1 MISELMPSTPL
12 APAPSPFNM
21 AEYVL
26 QHAERLGDKVALK
39 IVSAGSDD
47 GSTWTYAQLERAVR
61 GVATGLLNQ
70 GLQPGDRVLLRL
82 GNTVDFPLGFL
93 GAIAAGLVPIPSS
106 SQLTETEITRM
117 ADLVAPSLIIADPG
131 IALPD
136 PTPCNVIDTKTL
148 HGFTNLPPAAY
159 HQGSPERPG
168 YIIFTSGTS
177 GQARAVLHAHRA
189 IWARQMM
196 WDGWYGITENDRMMH
211 AGAFNWTYTLGTGLM
226 DPWSVG
232 ATALIP
238 AAGSTPEDLSALLGR
253 EHVSIFAAAPGV
265 YRQMLKNDLPP
276 LPNLRHGLSAGEKLP
291 DVTRARW
298 EDQTDTPIHEAFGM
312 SECSTFISG
321 SPSRPSPD
329 GALGFGQDGRH
340 LTVLDADGAPVPL
353 GAAGTLAIHRS
364 DLGLMLEYLNAPDA
378 TAAKFQGDWFL
389 TGDSVSM
396 SDTGAFTYEG
406 RSDDI
411 MNAGGYRVSPIEVE
425 AVIAQHPGVSE
436 AACVEVSVKADA
448 TVIGCFYIPTDA
460 PIPDDEL
467 SKHAHALLA
476 HYKCPRLFKPIDSLP
491 RSTNNKLSRAAL
503 RLLVDVHGKEI
514 T

>member
-1 MISELMPSTPL
+1 
-12 APAPSPFNM
+12 M
-21 AEYVL
+21 AGYVL
-26 QHAERLGDKVALK
+26 QHAERLGDEVALK

-47 GSTWTYAQLERAVR
+47 GSTWTYAQLERAVL
-61 GVATGLLNQ
+61 GVATGLLDQ

-106 SQLTETEITRM
+106 SQLTKAEITRM
-117 ADLVAPSLIIADPG
+117 AALVSPSLIIADPG

-136 PTPCNVIDTKTL
+136 PAPCPVIDTETL
-148 HGFTNLPPAAY
+148 HGFTDLPPAPY
-159 HQGSPERPG
+159 HQGSPERPA

-196 WDGWYGITENDRMMH
+196 WDGWYGITTEDRVMH

-238 AAGSTPEDLSALLGR
+238 AAGSTPDDMSALLQR
-253 EHVSIFAAAPGV
+253 ESVSIFAAAPGV
-265 YRQMLKNDLPP
+265 YRQMLKRDLPP

-291 DVTRARW
+291 EMTRTRW
-298 EDQTDTPIHEAFGM
+298 VEQTNTPIHEAFGM

-321 SPSRPSPD
+321 SPTRPAPD
-329 GALGFGQDGRH
+329 GALGFGQAGRH
-340 LTVLDADGAPVPL
+340 LAVLDGDGIPVPL
-353 GAAGTLAIHRS
+353 GSAGTLAIHRS
-364 DLGLMLEYLNAPDA
+364 DPGLMLEYLNAPEA
-378 TAAKFQGDWFL
+378 TSAKFHGDWFL
-389 TGDSVSM
+389 TGDSTSL
-396 SDTGAFTYEG
+396 SQTSAFIYEG

-411 MNAGGYRVSPIEVE
+411 MNAGGYRVSPIEIE
-425 AVIAQHPGVSE
+425 AVMAQHPGVSE

-448 TVIGCFYIPTDA
+448 SVIGCFYIPTDA
-460 PIPDDEL
+460 PLSDDEL
-467 SKHAHALLA
+467 SRHAHALLA
-476 HYKCPRLFKPIDSLP
+476 HYKCPRLFRAVDALP

-503 RLLVDVHGKEI
+503 RLSVDDHNNEV

>member
-1 MISELMPSTPL
+1 
-12 APAPSPFNM
+12 M

-26 QHAERLGDKVALK
+26 QHAERLNDKTALE
-39 IVSAGSDD
+39 IVTTCDAPN
-47 GSTWTYAQLERAVR
+47 THWTYAQLERAVR

-70 GLQPGDRVLLRL
+70 GLQPGERVLLRL

-106 SQLTETEITRM
+106 SQLTTSEITRM
-117 ADLVAPSLIIADPG
+117 ADLVAPALIIADPG

-136 PTPCNVIDTKTL
+136 PAQCNMIDTETL
-148 HGFTNLPPAAY
+148 HGFTDLPPAAY
-159 HQGSPERPG
+159 HQGSPERPA

-196 WDGWYGITENDRMMH
+196 WDGWYGITEADRVMH

-238 AAGSTPEDLSALLGR
+238 AAGSTPDDLSALLSR
-253 EHVSIFAAAPGV
+253 KHVSIFAAAPGV
-265 YRQMLKNDLPP
+265 YRQMLKHDLPP

-291 DVTRARW
+291 DITRTRW
-298 EDQTDTPIHEAFGM
+298 VDQTRTPIHEAFGM

-321 SPSRPSPD
+321 SPSRPAPD
-329 GALGFGQDGRH
+329 GALGFGQAGRH
-340 LTVLDADGAPVPL
+340 LAVVDADGAPVPL
-353 GAAGTLAIHRS
+353 GTAGTLAIHRS
-364 DLGLMLEYLNAPDA
+364 DPGLMLEYLNAPDA
-378 TAAKFQGDWFL
+378 TAVKFLGDWFL
-389 TGDSVSM
+389 TGDSASM
-396 SDTGAFTYEG
+396 SETGAFTYEG

-425 AVIAQHPGVSE
+425 SVMAQHPGISE

-448 TVIGCFYIPTDA
+448 SVIGCFYIPTEA
-460 PIPDDEL
+460 PISDDEL
-467 SKHAHALLA
+467 SRHAHAHLA
-476 HYKCPRLFKPIDSLP
+476 HYKCPRLFRPIDSLP

-503 RLLVDVHGKEI
+503 RLSVDARGDEV

>member
-1 MISELMPSTPL
+1 MISELTPSSPL
-12 APAPSPFNM
+12 APAPTPFNM

-26 QHAERLGDKVALK
+26 QHADRLGDKVALR
-39 IVSAGSDD
+39 IVSAGTE
-47 GSTWTYAQLERAVR
+47 GAATWTYAQLERAVR
-61 GVATGLLNQ
+61 GVATGLLNH

-106 SQLTETEITRM
+106 SQLTQSEITRM
-117 ADLVAPSLIIADPG
+117 ADLVSPALIIADPG
-131 IALPD
+131 IALPA
-136 PTPCNVIDTKTL
+136 PAPCKVIDTETL
-148 HGFTNLPPAAY
+148 HSFADLPQAPY
-159 HQGSPERPG
+159 HQGSPERPA

-196 WDGWYGITENDRMMH
+196 WDGWYGITEGDRVMH

-238 AAGSTPEDLSALLGR
+238 AAGSTPKDLSALLSR
-253 EHVSIFAAAPGV
+253 EQVSIFAAAPGV
-265 YRQMLKNDLPP
+265 YRQMLKNDLPQ

-298 EDQTDTPIHEAFGM
+298 EEQSGTPIHEAFGM

-321 SPSRPSPD
+321 SPTRPSPD
-329 GALGFGQDGRH
+329 GALGFGQAGRH
-340 LTVLDADGAPVPL
+340 LAVLDADGAPAPL
-353 GAAGTLAIHRS
+353 GTAGTLAIHRS
-364 DLGLMLEYLNAPDA
+364 DPGLMLEYLNAPEA

-396 SDTGAFTYEG
+396 TATGAFTYEG

-425 AVIAQHPGVSE
+425 AVMAQHPGISE

-448 TVIGCFYIPTDA
+448 SVIACFYIPTEA
-460 PIPDDEL
+460 PLSDDEL
-467 SKHAHALLA
+467 SRHAHALLA
-476 HYKCPRLFKPIDSLP
+476 HYKCPRLFRPVDSLP
-491 RSTNNKLSRAAL
+491 RSTNNKLSRATL
-503 RLLVDVHGKEI
+503 RLSVDAHGKEI

>member
-1 MISELMPSTPL
+1 MISELMPSSPL

-26 QHAERLGDKVALK
+26 QHAERLGDKSALE
-39 IVSAGSDD
+39 IVSADAAPNA
-47 GSTWTYAQLERAVR
+47 TWTYAQLERAVR
-61 GVATGLLNQ
+61 GVATGLLDQ

-106 SQLTETEITRM
+106 SQLTCAEITRM
-117 ADLVAPSLIIADPG
+117 ADLVVPSLIIADPG

-136 PTPCNVIDTKTL
+136 PAPCNVIDTETL
-148 HGFTNLPPAAY
+148 HGFTDLPPAAF
-159 HQGSPERPG
+159 HQGNPERPA

-196 WDGWYGITENDRMMH
+196 WDGWYGITEDDRMMH

-238 AAGSTPEDLSALLGR
+238 AAGSTPDDLSALLHS
-253 EHVSIFAAAPGV
+253 ESVSIFAAAPGV
-265 YRQMLKNDLPP
+265 YRQMLKHDLPP

-291 DVTRARW
+291 DFTRARW
-298 EDQTDTPIHEAFGM
+298 VDQTSTPIHEAFGM

-321 SPSRPSPD
+321 SPSRPSPN
-329 GALGFGQDGRH
+329 GALGFGQAGRH
-340 LTVLDADGAPVPL
+340 LAVLDADGAPVPL

-364 DLGLMLEYLNAPDA
+364 DPGLMLEYLNAPDA

-389 TGDSVSM
+389 TGDSASM
-396 SDTGAFTYEG
+396 SETGAFTYEG

-425 AVIAQHPGVSE
+425 AVMAQHPGISE

-448 TVIGCFYIPTDA
+448 SVIGCFYIPSDA
-460 PIPDDEL
+460 PVSDDEL
-467 SKHAHALLA
+467 SQHAHALLA
-476 HYKCPRLFKPIDSLP
+476 HYKCPRLFQPIDCLP

-503 RLLVDVHGKEI
+503 RLLVDAHGKEI

>member
-1 MISELMPSTPL
+1 MISELTPSSPL
-12 APAPSPFNM
+12 APPPSPFNM
-21 AEYVL
+21 AQYVL

-47 GSTWTYAQLERAVR
+47 GSTWTYAQLERAVL

-106 SQLTETEITRM
+106 SQLTKAEITRM

-136 PTPCNVIDTKTL
+136 PAPCPVIDTETL
-148 HGFTNLPPAAY
+148 HRFTDHPPAPY
-159 HQGSPERPG
+159 HQGNPERPA

-196 WDGWYGITENDRMMH
+196 WDGWYGITTEDRVMH

-238 AAGSTPEDLSALLGR
+238 AAGSTPDNLSALLLR
-253 EHVSIFAAAPGV
+253 ESVSIFAAAPGV

-291 DVTRARW
+291 EITHTRW
-298 EDQTDTPIHEAFGM
+298 LEQTNSPIHEAFGM

-321 SPSRPSPD
+321 SPTRPAPD
-329 GALGFGQDGRH
+329 GALGFGQAGRH
-340 LTVLDADGAPVPL
+340 LAVVDGNGTPVPL
-353 GAAGTLAIHRS
+353 GSAGTLAINRS
-364 DLGLMLEYLNAPDA
+364 DPGLMLEYLNAPEA
-378 TAAKFQGDWFL
+378 TAAKFHGDWFL
-389 TGDSVSM
+389 TGDSASL
-396 SDTGAFTYEG
+396 SQAGAFIYEG

-411 MNAGGYRVSPIEVE
+411 MNAGGYRVSPIEIE
-425 AVIAQHPGVSE
+425 AVMAQHPGVSE

-448 TVIGCFYIPTDA
+448 TVIGCFYIPTGA
-460 PIPDDEL
+460 PIPVDEL
-467 SKHAHALLA
+467 SRHAHALLA
-476 HYKCPRLFKPIDSLP
+476 HYKCPRLFQPIDSLP

-503 RLLVDVHGKEI
+503 RLSVDQTGKEV

>member
-1 MISELMPSTPL
+1 MISELTPSKPL
-12 APAPSPFNM
+12 AQAPSPFNM
-21 AEYVL
+21 AQYVL
-26 QHAERLGDKVALK
+26 QHAKRLGDKTALE
-39 IVSAGSDD
+39 ILAPNEADD
-47 GSTWTYAQLERAVR
+47 AVWTYAQLNRAVR
-61 GVATGLLNQ
+61 GVATGLLQQ

-106 SQLTETEITRM
+106 SQLTKTEITRM
-117 ADLVAPSLIIADPG
+117 AELVAPSLIIADPG
-131 IALPD
+131 IALPE
-136 PTPCNVIDTKTL
+136 PTTCPVIDTEAL
-148 HGFTNLPPAAY
+148 HGFTDLPPTPF
-159 HQGSPERPG
+159 HQGSPERPA

-196 WDGWYGITENDRMMH
+196 WDGWYGITATDRVMH

-238 AAGSTPEDLSALLGR
+238 AAGSTPDQLSNLLNRKG
-253 EHVSIFAAAPGV
+253 VTIFAAAPGV

-276 LPNLRHGLSAGEKLP
+276 LPQLRHGLSAGEKLP
-291 DVTRARW
+291 DVTRSRW
-298 EDQTDTPIHEAFGM
+298 ESQTNTPIHEAFGM

-321 SPSRPSPD
+321 SPARPVLD
-329 GALGFGQDGRH
+329 GALGFGQAGRH
-340 LTVLDADGAPVPL
+340 LAILDNEGCPAPL
-353 GAAGTLAIHRS
+353 GTAGTLAIHRS
-364 DLGLMLEYLNAPDA
+364 DPGLMLEYLNAPDA
-378 TAAKFQGDWFL
+378 TDAKFHGDWFL
-389 TGDSVSM
+389 TGDSASM
-396 SDTGAFTYEG
+396 TETGAFTYEG

-425 AVIAQHPGVSE
+425 AVMAQHPGIGE

-448 TVIGCFYIPTDA
+448 SVIGCFYIPTKD
-460 PIPDDEL
+460 PLPDDEL
-467 SKHAHALLA
+467 SQHAHALLA
-476 HYKCPRLFKPIDSLP
+476 HYKCPRLFRAVDALP

-503 RLLVDVHGKEI
+503 RLMVDLNGMES